1 MSVDT
6 NVKNKNLAPY
16 RRLRYGDLRILIT
29 PQLVGMAAMM
39 RIAVKGKLTK
49 TLMVEFESVPG
60 ASSFDGDDC
69 CT

>member
-1 MSVDT
+1 
-6 NVKNKNLAPY
+6 
-16 RRLRYGDLRILIT
+16 
-29 PQLVGMAAMM
+29 MM

-49 TLMVEFESVPG
+49 TLMVEFESVAG